1 MLHVQRGEAR
11 GVCMQGRVHSHT
23 DKSTNSEA
31 PRHIQVHFQT
41 NVHRNNPRAML
52 NKQRCSAS
60 KNKPGE
66 FLHSCPCSAAPAPTS
81 GCHLTEAQPSLCRL
95 RLSTHQIQPCK
106 NSFRCRQQFAAFRS
120 EEGETMT
127 NLEHNGAGGRLSRDP
142 ARLQT
147 ASLPHLSLHRHRHH
161 HLHPCLLSSPHSHLL
176 PLHLLGLHLGAIPR
190 SPHRRRRGPAPRSP
204 LPSRPPQP
212 SQSLFRRRGSRQ
224 PPPLTVPR
232 TGEDAERRRTGAAH
246 PSSWCR
252 GGFSAQPRPL
262 PAACAPTLRAGV
274 RPAASPRRR
283 PALPGRGLR
292 QAPPRHR
299 RCYRRRS
306 AARPQPWQRRGGGGA
321 GPPAGSGAA
330 AAPVVPERPRTSGG
344 ARKRGSPEGGG
355 RPSGEGSSGR
365 RRDATRRSQPARGAL
380 LRPAAREPSRRTAGS
395 PSKGASS
402 PQGRPGGRGPLR

>member
-190 SPHRRRRGPAPRSP
+190 SPHRRRRGPAPRSRP
-204 LPSRPPQP
+204 GPRNRRSHCSGVAGAGSPRLLP
-212 SQSLFRRRGSRQ
+212 
-224 PPPLTVPR
+224 
-232 TGEDAERRRTGAAH
+232 
-246 PSSWCR
+246 CR
-252 GGFSAQPRPL
+252 GQGRMLSGEGRVRRIHL
-262 PAACAPTLRAGV
+262 P
-274 RPAASPRRR
+274 
-283 PALPGRGLR
+283 
-292 QAPPRHR
+292 
-299 RCYRRRS
+299 
-306 AARPQPWQRRGGGGA
+306 
-321 GPPAGSGAA
+321 GAA
-330 AAPVVPERPRTSGG
+330 AASAPSPGRCRPP
-344 ARKRGSPEGGG
+344 A
-355 RPSGEGSSGR
+355 R
-365 RRDATRRSQPARGAL
+365 RR
-380 LRPAAREPSRRTAGS
+380 
-395 PSKGASS
+395 
-402 PQGRPGGRGPLR
+402 